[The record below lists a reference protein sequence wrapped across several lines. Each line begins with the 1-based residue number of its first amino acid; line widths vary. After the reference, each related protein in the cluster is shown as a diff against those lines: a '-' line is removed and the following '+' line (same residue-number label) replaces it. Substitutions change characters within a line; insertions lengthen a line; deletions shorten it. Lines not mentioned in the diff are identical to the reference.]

1 MCHLW
6 VGLSEMC
13 YSTIIDL
20 CEKKKKNAPI
30 RLENAFLFCVQNASD
45 DVAQTCST

>member
-13 YSTIIDL
+13 YSTIIGV
-20 CEKKKKNAPI
+20 KKKKNAPI